1 MPKAKGGKKPKHART
16 REANEKNELV
26 LREEG
31 QEYAQAGRM
40 LGNGRLEATCFDGKT
55 RLGHIR
61 GKLLKRVWI
70 TTGDIILVA
79 LRDFQDDKVDVIHK
93 YSTDQARRL
102 KQMGEIPAGA
112 KIAEATL
119 ADSDSDTVEFV
130 FSEI

>member
-1 MPKAKGGKKPKHART
+1 M
-16 REANEKNELV
+16 
-26 LREEG
+26 
-31 QEYAQAGRM
+31 
-40 LGNGRLEATCFDGKT
+40 
-55 RLGHIR
+55 
-61 GKLLKRVWI
+61 
-70 TTGDIILVA
+70 ILVA

-102 KQMGEIPAGA
+102 KQLGEIPAGA